1 MAKRILHFGK
11 KQLYWECN
19 EHDCCEIYPAGVP
32 EFWTR
37 PRNGKLFKK
46 NIPNLFI
53 RYGSNFRVATTANSD
68 TVNANITQTS
78 SDLSQAAASL
88 LPSTLEGDPLAST
101 ATLTSADSQRLA
113 TEFWNASPSQ
123 ARTFVDGVISRGQ
136 EQSFLNGVKSQM
148 QAIDFWNYVV
158 SIYSRCE
165 LTFEQDKL
173 VALAG
178 VARAMKVQMGCDYL
192 AGMWRTELE
201 RNLLWSVDS
210 TFRRP
215 REYRAPSWS
224 WASVEGRIEIPER
237 RAKDKKDKVEIE
249 ILYAS
254 TQKKSADEMGQVVG
268 GALIVRGP
276 LMTCFVQKTE
286 DFKDLPDEYVD
297 HYDSEIDSED
307 PPACF
312 FMINGVWNN
321 GSPSMD
327 ADKPFDTP
335 LRTELHCLP
344 ILQGEGID
352 DDSYSCLV
360 LERTKKRGVFKRC
373 GILRFEPGWHNIGAD
388 KGWRAEKSLHNG
400 GGVILNKEWFGGGE
414 ADSEGRYSIT
424 II

>member
-1 MAKRILHFGK
+1 
-11 KQLYWECN
+11 
-19 EHDCCEIYPAGVP
+19 
-32 EFWTR
+32 
-37 PRNGKLFKK
+37 
-46 NIPNLFI
+46 
-53 RYGSNFRVATTANSD
+53 
-68 TVNANITQTS
+68 
-78 SDLSQAAASL
+78 
-88 LPSTLEGDPLAST
+88 
-101 ATLTSADSQRLA
+101 
-113 TEFWNASPSQ
+113 
-123 ARTFVDGVISRGQ
+123 
-136 EQSFLNGVKSQM
+136 M
-148 QAIDFWNYVV
+148 QAIDFWNCVV
-158 SIYSRCE
+158 SIYSQCE

-173 VALAG
+173 VGLAG

-224 WASVEGRIEIPER
+224 WASVEGRIKIPER

-286 DFKDLPDEYVD
+286 DLGDLPDEYVE
-297 HYDSEIDSED
+297 HYDSEVDSED
-307 PPACF
+307 PPSCF
-312 FMINGVWNN
+312 FRINGVWDD

-327 ADKPFDTP
+327 ADEPFDTS

-344 ILQGEGID
+344 ILQGEGLYND
-352 DDSYSCLV
+352 FYSCLV

-373 GILRFEPGWHNIGAD
+373 GTLRFRSVWHNIRAD
-388 KGWRAEKSLHNG
+388 KGWIAEKSLNNG
-400 GGVILNKEWFGGGE
+400 GGVILNEEWFEGGE
-414 ADSEGRYSIT
+414 ADSEGKYSI
-424 II
+424 III